1 MLRSIKEKIK
11 EADKRTEGMEGEET
25 ELRQRVE

>member
-1 MLRSIKEKIK
+1 MSIKEKIK
-11 EADKRTEGMEGEET
+11 ETDKRTESMEGEET